1 MKIWLKVNTRDW
13 SGSITVAR
21 TTTKWNCLSSLNL
34 LEQKI
39 ACWDMFDVLF
49 VFGKYIQSLTIFFSI
64 SLFAYFNILERKV
77 ANFTSSLTFRLNKI
91 NWLLASTRTS
101 SSVEELAV
109 VTCHIIISKEKCW
122 TPGLLDSI
130 KKKNSDFVDQLFI
143 FLYNLNQL

>member
-49 VFGKYIQSLTIFFSI
+49 IFGKYIQSLTIFFSI

-130 KKKNSDFVDQLFI
+130 KKKTLTLSTSSSFSSI
-143 FLYNLNQL
+143 I

>member
-21 TTTKWNCLSSLNL
+21 TTTKWNCLP
-34 LEQKI
+34 
-39 ACWDMFDVLF
+39 
-49 VFGKYIQSLTIFFSI
+49 VFLKPTRTENRMLGHVWRSVYLWQIHSVSDEFFFSI

-77 ANFTSSLTFRLNKI
+77 ANLTSSLTFRLNKI
-91 NWLLASTRTS
+91 NWLLAGTRTS
-101 SSVEELAV
+101 SSAEELAV

-130 KKKNSDFVDQLFI
+130 KKKLWLCRPALHFPL
-143 FLYNLNQL
+143 

>member
-21 TTTKWNCLSSLNL
+21 ITTKWNCLSSLNL
-34 LEQKI
+34 QEQKI

-49 VFGKYIQSLTIFFSI
+49 IFGKYNQSLTSFFSI

-77 ANFTSSLTFRLNKI
+77 ANLTSSLTFRLNKI
-91 NWLLASTRTS
+91 NWLLAGTRTS

-109 VTCHIIISKEKCW
+109 VTCHIIISNEKCW

-130 KKKNSDFVDQLFI
+130 KKKTLTLSTSSSFSSI
-143 FLYNLNQL
+143 I

>member
-13 SGSITVAR
+13 SGNITVAR

-34 LEQKI
+34 QEQKI

-49 VFGKYIQSLTIFFSI
+49 IFGKYNQSLTSFFSI

-77 ANFTSSLTFRLNKI
+77 ANLTSSLTFRLNKI
-91 NWLLASTRTS
+91 SWLLAGTRTS

-109 VTCHIIISKEKCW
+109 VTCHIIISNEKCW

-130 KKKNSDFVDQLFI
+130 KKKTLTLSTSSSFSYI
-143 FLYNLNQL
+143 I